1 MTNLIETPKAKFT
14 ENQQV
19 WIVDTY
25 KCVTIIEK
33 TKSHKTGNYHY
44 LTHNYPNGEINQYL
58 EIELESHVE
67 RYYKENKIKKF
78 IDNAMDFNGLKSYLE
93 VSGTLSQ
100 LKTYRDWSVY
110 VPEESQD
117 KLNLYITNL
126 ELILKANGRL

>member
-14 ENQQV
+14 ENQKV

-33 TKSHKTGNYHY
+33 IKSQKTGNHHY
-44 LTHNYPNGEINQYL
+44 IIQNQITGEVSQYL

-67 RYYKENKIKKF
+67 RIYKQNKFKNF
-78 IDNAMDFNGLKSYLE
+78 LSTAMDFNGLKSYLE
-93 VSGTLSQ
+93 VSETLGK
-100 LKTYRDWSVY
+100 LKTFRDWSVY

-117 KLNLYITNL
+117 KLALYIANL
-126 ELILKANGRL
+126 ELILKANGYR

>member
-1 MTNLIETPKAKFT
+1 MTNLIETSKAKFT

-33 TKSHKTGNYHY
+33 IKSQKTGNYHY
-44 LTHNYPNGEINQYL
+44 IIQNNPTGEVSQYL
-58 EIELESHVE
+58 EIELESNLD
-67 RYYKENKIKKF
+67 RINKKNKIKKF

-93 VSGTLSQ
+93 VSETLGK

-110 VPEESQD
+110 VPEKSQE
-117 KLNLYITNL
+117 KLRLYITNL
-126 ELILKANGRL
+126 ELILKANGYR

>member
-1 MTNLIETPKAKFT
+1 
-14 ENQQV
+14 
-19 WIVDTY
+19 
-25 KCVTIIEK
+25 
-33 TKSHKTGNYHY
+33 
-44 LTHNYPNGEINQYL
+44 
-58 EIELESHVE
+58 
-67 RYYKENKIKKF
+67 
-78 IDNAMDFNGLKSYLE
+78 MDFNGLKSYLE

>member
-19 WIVDTY
+19 WIVDTH

-33 TKSHKTGNYHY
+33 IKSQKTGNHHY
-44 LTHNYPNGEINQYL
+44 IIQNQITGEVSQYL

-67 RYYKENKIKKF
+67 RIYKENKIKNF
-78 IDNAMDFNGLKSYLE
+78 LSTAMDFNGLKSYLE
-93 VSGTLSQ
+93 VSETLGK

-117 KLNLYITNL
+117 KLALYIANL
-126 ELILKANGRL
+126 ELILKANGYR

>member
-1 MTNLIETPKAKFT
+1 MTNLIQTSKAKYKV
-14 ENQQV
+14 NQQV

-33 TKSHKTGNYHY
+33 IKSQKTGNYQY
-44 LTHNYPNGEINQYL
+44 LILNNPTGEVSQYL
-58 EIELESHVE
+58 EIELESHVD
-67 RYYKENKIKKF
+67 RIYKENKIKKF

-93 VSGTLSQ
+93 VSETLGK

-117 KLNLYITNL
+117 KLNLYIANL
-126 ELILKANGRL
+126 ELILKANGYR